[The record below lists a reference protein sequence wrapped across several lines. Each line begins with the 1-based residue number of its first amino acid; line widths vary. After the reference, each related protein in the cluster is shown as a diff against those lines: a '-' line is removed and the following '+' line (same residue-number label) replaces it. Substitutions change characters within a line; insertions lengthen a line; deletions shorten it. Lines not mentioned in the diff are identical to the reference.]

1 MRTKATVMDYVRQSV
16 VLIAA
21 IAYPLSNALP
31 QILGYG
37 RRVGENSP
45 GEMQL
50 LVPFEAAF
58 SIWFPI
64 FAGTTIAALIQAL
77 PSRRTM
83 DIHRRTG
90 WWWAAAMILSIC
102 WSIAESYVADDLRS
116 WTTALIFTPYV
127 LAICVAMV
135 RFSRGR
141 AAWEWPEKFCTGA
154 IALYAGWTSIAVFIN
169 WERVFTVELGWLT
182 TQLTAL
188 ALLAAALGWV
198 CLNLARSFGNL
209 FYAFTP
215 IWGLSFLAYD
225 RLATADYSP
234 TIAIAALAGIVL
246 VLIAALGARRR
257 LPRPTPA
264 S

>member
-1 MRTKATVMDYVRQSV
+1 MNNKATAMDYVRQSL
-16 VLIAA
+16 VLTAA

-31 QILGYG
+31 QILGFG

-45 GEMQL
+45 GEYQL

-58 SIWFPI
+58 GIWFPI
-64 FAGTTIAALIQAL
+64 FVGTTIAALIQAL

-90 WWWAAAMILSIC
+90 WWWALAMILSCC
-102 WSIAESYVADDLRS
+102 WSIAESYVADDARS
-116 WTTALIFTPYV
+116 WATALIFTPYV

-141 AAWEWPEKFCTGA
+141 MAWDWPEKFCTGA
-154 IALYAGWTSIAVFIN
+154 IGLYAGWTSIAVFIN

-182 TQLTAL
+182 AELTAL

-198 CLNLARSFGNL
+198 CFNLARGFGNL

-215 IWGLSFLAYD
+215 IWGLGFLAYD
-225 RLATADYSP
+225 RLATEDYSR
-234 TIAIAALAGIVL
+234 TIAIAAFIGIAL
-246 VLIAALGARRR
+246 VLIAAFGARRR
-257 LPRPTPA
+257 LP
-264 S
+264 SQ

>member
-1 MRTKATVMDYVRQSV
+1 MNTNATALDYVRQSI
-16 VLIAA
+16 VLTAA

-37 RRVGENSP
+37 RAVGDNSP
-45 GEMQL
+45 GEYQL

-58 SIWFPI
+58 SIWFLI
-64 FAGTTIAALIQAL
+64 FIGTTIAALIQAL

-83 DIHRRTG
+83 AVHRRTG
-90 WWWAAAMILSIC
+90 WWWALAMILSVG
-102 WSIAESYVADDLRS
+102 WSVAESYVADDLRS

-141 AAWEWPEKFCTGA
+141 MAWDWPEKFCAAA
-154 IALYAGWTSIAVFIN
+154 IGLYAGWTSIAVFIN

-182 TQLTAL
+182 TELTAL

-215 IWGLSFLAYD
+215 IWGLGFLAYD
-225 RLATADYSP
+225 RLATDDYSL
-234 TIAIAALAGIVL
+234 TVAIAAFVGIAL
-246 VLIAALGARRR
+246 VLIAAFGARRK
-257 LPRPTPA
+257 LPNSA
-264 S
+264 

>member
-1 MRTKATVMDYVRQSV
+1 MDYARQSL

-31 QILGYG
+31 QVLGYG
-37 RRVGENSP
+37 REIGENSP

-50 LVPFEAAF
+50 LVPFEFAF
-58 SIWFPI
+58 SIWGPI
-64 FAGTTIAALIQAL
+64 FLVTTIAALIQAL

-83 DIHRRTG
+83 DVHRRTG
-90 WWWAAAMILSIC
+90 WWWAAAMLLSC
-102 WSIAESYVADDLRS
+102 AWSIAESYVADDARS

-141 AAWEWPEKFCTGA
+141 AAWDWPEKLCTAA
-154 IALYAGWTSIAVFIN
+154 IGLYAGWTSIAVFIN

-182 TQLTAL
+182 TELTAL
-188 ALLAAALGWV
+188 ALLAAALGWI
-198 CLNLARSFGNL
+198 CFNLARSFGNL

-215 IWGLSFLAYD
+215 IWGLGFLAYD
-225 RLATADYSP
+225 RLATEDHSM
-234 TIAIAALAGIVL
+234 TIAIAALVGIAL
-246 VLIAALGARRR
+246 VLIAAFGARRN
-257 LPRPTPA
+257 LPRR